1 MNQILARVRQP
12 LRHIRPY
19 YPYRTIRATRLVKTP
34 GTVTDNHGMSV
45 LPSHAVTPAVRIDPA
60 LASPMD
66 TRRRDTLIALLAVC
80 LIALAGYAV
89 TAAGR
94 GFCSDDFALRKWFVE
109 HGWLGAYG
117 QYCRTLGINRP
128 LGVLNILAWYGW
140 LWSWPIAH
148 QLLLAVLHATV
159 CMLLFALVR
168 RLTADLVAA
177 VTAAAVFAAWHTATC
192 VVVWT
197 SAGGGMLPASAGLL
211 LALILYLP
219 HCTTQPTIRAPSASD
234 GSNVNQSPALKN
246 SNNKETRYRRL
257 SVAVFLLSVLFYDQ
271 HLGAAALFSALAL
284 MAPFGNK
291 QHPPLRSRFRR
302 VAQTWPYWAV
312 AICVGLISVVSSGGT
327 SRPLKPG
334 LGNLSDG
341 VASVL
346 RSFWAQSVVLPLEQL
361 RLRSGPLASLSLW
374 AEQDPA
380 RLVFAIAGVAAGC
393 VLLWFILQSRTDRS
407 SRTGGLRLLAVSGA
421 ILLATSLGIMAIKP
435 IASIGPRHTFLPA
448 MGVAMMIAAA
458 YAALWRVPSAII
470 RRTLPIALI
479 GLILGLSVFRLGHVY
494 EWTIRSRISD
504 RVLASLAAIHP
515 NPVEDELLVIDG
527 VRKYG
532 RGFMNSWGLSSAF
545 SLDRGVNVRIAT
557 VLRRQADR
565 LVANEPWDVY
575 SWSVDT
581 ASTRFYTWDERE
593 QRLLPSSWER
603 FLLAHPHLARDKQS

>member
-1 MNQILARVRQP
+1 MPLAM
-12 LRHIRPY
+12 
-19 YPYRTIRATRLVKTP
+19 
-34 GTVTDNHGMSV
+34 TDNHGMSV
-45 LPSHAVTPAVRIDPA
+45 LPAHAAMPPARTNRP
-60 LASPMD
+60 LASPVD
-66 TRRRDTLIALLAVC
+66 TRRRETIIALLAVC
-80 LIALAGYAV
+80 LIAVAGYAV

-117 QYCRTLGINRP
+117 QYCQTLGINRP

-148 QLLLAVLHATV
+148 QLLLTSLHAIV
-159 CMLLFALVR
+159 CILLFVLVR

-177 VTAAAVFAAWHTATC
+177 VTAAALFAAWHTATC

-197 SAGGGMLPASAGLL
+197 SAGGGLLPASAGLL

-219 HCTTQPTIRAPSASD
+219 HCA
-234 GSNVNQSPALKN
+234 NQSPALKN
-246 SNNKETRYRRL
+246 PNNEKTRYRRL
-257 SVAVFLLSVLFYDQ
+257 SVAVFLLSVLFHDQ

-284 MAPFGNK
+284 LAPIGQK
-291 QHPPLRSRFRR
+291 QKLPLRSRLRS
-302 VAQTWPYWAV
+302 VARTWPYWAI
-312 AICVGLISVVSSGGT
+312 AIAVGLISVRSSVGT
-327 SRPLKPG
+327 SRPLKPAV
-334 LGNLSDG
+334 GNLSDG

-346 RSFWAQSVVLPLEQL
+346 RGFWAQSVTLPLEQF
-361 RLRSGPLASLSLW
+361 RLRSGPLAALSLW
-374 AEQDPA
+374 AEQDPT
-380 RLVFAIAGVAAGC
+380 RLAFAASGVAAGC
-393 VLLWFILQSRTDRS
+393 ALLWITFRSRMDRS
-407 SRTGGLRLLAVSGA
+407 SRSGQLNLLAIIGA
-421 ILLATSLGIMAIKP
+421 LLLATSLGIMATRTN
-435 IASIGPRHTFLPA
+435 AALGPRHTFLPA
-448 MGVAMMIAAA
+448 MGVAMLVAAA
-458 YAALWRVPSAII
+458 AAALWRVPSPII
-470 RRTLPIALI
+470 RSTMPIALI

-504 RVLASLAAIHP
+504 RVLASLATIHP

-557 VLRRQADR
+557 VLRRHANR

-581 ASTRFYTWDERE
+581 ASTRFFTWDERA
-593 QRLLPSSWER
+593 QRLLPSNWER
-603 FLLAHPHLARDKQS
+603 FLLAHPNLAEGKQS